1 MKFDDSLWKAILED
15 LFADFLRFF
24 FSNADTIFDMKKGF
38 EYLDKEMAQIAIESD
53 LESPKYVDKLVKAY
67 THTGDEQWVLVHV
80 EVQGSGK

>member
-24 FSNADTIFDMKKGF
+24 FSSADTIFDMKKGF